1 MADQSLG
8 IFLTTIENGLKEY
21 IPFEVLMRLLPE
33 MGHLSPI
40 ILSFGAAF
48 ISLITLNFPLF
59 MLSASTVEAYF
70 VYNVLSVGGTMIA
83 TPTSSFLHT
92 KELSP
97 ACQSHFQTITP
108 SRFKYLLDKGIRKEF
123 PNSPL
128 YFICFVAAYC
138 IQSMF
143 FLSEECSEFG
153 PQYSNRPYL
162 ALISSGM
169 FILLYLIYLLSY
181 GCDSWLPLLFTILLG
196 LFVGYFISTQNY
208 LLFGKNSINL
218 LFLPTLGR
226 KSGMDYICVTTNPTI
241 NDVNISGS
249 YDSSGNKII
258 KISWAPIERVTGY
271 DIKLYSNNDATVPAG
286 PYPST
291 VSLIDTQAAF
301 PSASTINMKS
311 IGKDTGATHYFAT
324 VTGKYSNGSTT
335 VLTSS
340 TTFYI

>member
-1 MADQSLG
+1 
-8 IFLTTIENGLKEY
+8 
-21 IPFEVLMRLLPE
+21 
-33 MGHLSPI
+33 
-40 ILSFGAAF
+40 
-48 ISLITLNFPLF
+48 
-59 MLSASTVEAYF
+59 
-70 VYNVLSVGGTMIA
+70 
-83 TPTSSFLHT
+83 
-92 KELSP
+92 
-97 ACQSHFQTITP
+97 
-108 SRFKYLLDKGIRKEF
+108 
-123 PNSPL
+123 
-128 YFICFVAAYC
+128 
-138 IQSMF
+138 MF

>member
-1 MADQSLG
+1 MADQGLG
-8 IFLTTIENGLKEY
+8 SFLTAIENALKEY

-48 ISLITLNFPLF
+48 ISAITLNFPLF

-70 VYNVLSVGGTMIA
+70 VYNALSVGGTLIA
-83 TPTSSFLHT
+83 TPTTSFLHT

-97 ACQSHFQTITP
+97 ACQSHFQTVTP
-108 SRFKYLLDKGIRKEF
+108 SRFKYLLEKGIRKEF

-249 YDSSGNKII
+249 YDSEGKKII
-258 KISWAPIERVTGY
+258 KVSWAPIERVTGY
-271 DIKLYSNNDATVPAG
+271 DIKLYSNKDATVPAG
-286 PYPST
+286 PYP
-291 VSLIDTQAAF
+291 DTARIETQSAY
-301 PSASTINMKS
+301 PSVSTINMTAIS
-311 IGKDTGATHYFAT
+311 KDTGAKHYFAT

-335 VLTSS
+335 VLTTS
-340 TTFYI
+340 TTIYI

>member
-1 MADQSLG
+1 MADQEQGLG
-8 IFLTTIENGLKEY
+8 SFLTAIETLLKEY

-48 ISLITLNFPLF
+48 ISVITLNFPLF

-70 VYNVLSVGGTMIA
+70 VYNALSLGGTMIA
-83 TPTSSFLHT
+83 TPTSSFVHT

-108 SRFKYLLDKGIRKEF
+108 SRFKYLLEKGIRKEF
-123 PNSPL
+123 PNSSL

-162 ALISSGM
+162 ALISSSM

-181 GCDSWLPLLFTILLG
+181 GCDSWLPLIFTMLLG

-226 KSGMDYICVTTNPTI
+226 KSGMDYICVTTNPTV

-249 YDSSGNKII
+249 YDASGSKII
-258 KISWAPIERVTGY
+258 KVSWAPIERVTGY
-271 DIKLYSNNDATVPAG
+271 DINLYSNTSGSVPAG
-286 PYPST
+286 PYANA
-291 VSLIDTQAAF
+291 IDTKNVS
-301 PSASTINMKS
+301 PSVSTINM
-311 IGKDTGATHYFAT
+311 DTILKETPTKHYFAT

-340 TTFYI
+340 TTIYI